1 MYMCMCMIVHVCTCR
16 SRDEVSA
23 RDVAPAP
30 ARDQMRDQI
39 VSNLSR
45 QSFAR
50 VVETLRSGASVE
62 VRPYDDVLTEA
73 QSAADAQQ

>member
-1 MYMCMCMIVHVCTCR
+1 MLFR
-16 SRDEVSA
+16 SQLA
-23 RDVAPAP
+23 
-30 ARDQMRDQI
+30 
-39 VSNLSR
+39 SNLSR